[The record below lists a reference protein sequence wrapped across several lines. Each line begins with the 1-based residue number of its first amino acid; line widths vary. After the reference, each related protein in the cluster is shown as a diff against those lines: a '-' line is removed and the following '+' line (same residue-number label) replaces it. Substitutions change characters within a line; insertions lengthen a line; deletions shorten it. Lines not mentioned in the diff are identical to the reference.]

1 MCKKTINMFIK
12 YICEKFVGSRETT
25 FLHGD
30 DFSNVQQRIF
40 ITILMREKK
49 YKWYFCK
56 NQKTE
61 EVIGL

>member
-1 MCKKTINMFIK
+1 MCKKAINMFIK

-40 ITILMREKK
+40 ITILMREKSINGISVRIRK
-49 YKWYFCK
+49 LKK
-56 NQKTE
+56 
-61 EVIGL
+61 